1 MYNLY
6 SYPQYSLLTI
16 YSFFYTDVITKV
28 MMKPIKPLI
37 SLIVAMD
44 QQRLIGRENALP
56 WRLSADLRYF
66 KKTTMGKPIVMG
78 RKTYDS
84 IGRALPGRK
93 NIVITRKDDFTAAGC
108 FVVFSIEE
116 ALQAAGSVEEVIFMG
131 GASLYEQILPQVK
144 RLYLTQVHTSLIG
157 DTWFPAFDMA
167 EWKERERID
176 HSADEKNEFDYSFL
190 VLERD
195 I

>member
-6 SYPQYSLLTI
+6 SYPQYSLFTI